1 MSLLPSLVSELLS
14 EQGSCFHDACLIDQD
29 GVRHPVNKGLLAT
42 RSKFFMALF
51 RYFPKDET
59 DFRLNIV
66 KRTSDNA
73 YGLGIVLKF
82 MEVGELELND
92 NNVLDILQTA
102 MYVGELELMDICV
115 DWLGSQIQP
124 DNAIG
129 FWNCAKELY
138 LTKLMDQAWDCISLR
153 CTEAFESEEFLEQP
167 QETVSYI
174 FGRDELTCREE
185 DIWIALERW
194 VNYGDRNQRMEA
206 ASTIMKKIRFGLLE
220 LEYFRRVVRD
230 SSLMMETV
238 RQDKIYFVL
247 CIISLAHTKDY
258 EILNKL
264 FITVI
269 QVRIGFSI
277 KSSTLFWRVYLQ
289 YSFLVHINRTS

>member
-92 NNVLDILQTA
+92 NNVLDLF
-102 MYVGELELMDICV
+102 VG
-115 DWLGSQIQP
+115 
-124 DNAIG
+124 N
-129 FWNCAKELY
+129 
-138 LTKLMDQAWDCISLR
+138 
-153 CTEAFESEEFLEQP
+153 
-167 QETVSYI
+167 
-174 FGRDELTCREE
+174 
-185 DIWIALERW
+185 
-194 VNYGDRNQRMEA
+194 
-206 ASTIMKKIRFGLLE
+206 
-220 LEYFRRVVRD
+220 
-230 SSLMMETV
+230 
-238 RQDKIYFVL
+238 
-247 CIISLAHTKDY
+247 
-258 EILNKL
+258 
-264 FITVI
+264 
-269 QVRIGFSI
+269 
-277 KSSTLFWRVYLQ
+277 
-289 YSFLVHINRTS
+289 